1 MINTD
6 RIVPVQKIDLLTL
19 WSGVLSIANVSAT
32 KLASTGIGEFSQTTN
47 SATVICNEPV
57 KSLNF
62 GSSVTAA
69 TVYFIPDPSF
79 TADSFTKTGAT
90 LTTSGT
96 VDADGVTLYTAT
108 LSTNALTYAKVGF

>member
-19 WSGVLSIANVSAT
+19 WSGVLSIANVSAI
-32 KLASTGIGEFSQTTN
+32 KLGSTGIGEFSQTTN

-69 TVYFIPDPSF
+69 NVYFI
-79 TADSFTKTGAT
+79 ADADYQGFTKTGAT
-90 LTTSGT
+90 LTVTGD
-96 VDADGVTLYTAT
+96 VAADGVTLYKAT
-108 LSTNALTYAKVGF
+108 LSTNALTISAVTM